1 MPKSTKQFEQLWA
14 STPNCAPATP
24 TMTKEKPASTVPP
37 KSAGALLGEASKNVA
52 ALAEKKYS
60 PRDIRS
66 LDPDSCLPSI
76 VLDRVLEEDDAELE
90 SLKESIKSQGQQVP
104 ILVRPHPEELDL
116 YQIAYGHRRAKAC
129 RALGL
134 AVQAIV
140 RELNDE
146 QLVIAQ
152 GKENEERKN
161 LSAIQKALFVKSL
174 SEKGFPN
181 TTIVEAVGAG
191 QPPLISK
198 LKKIVRSIPMDIIE
212 KIGAAP
218 NTSRSRWE
226 ALAIHCDENPAQQDS
241 LQKRINAL
249 SRYDRWQNADS
260 DTRFKIVMSE
270 LTKKPARKKD
280 HGELLAHNG
289 RNLAEMTSSK
299 TNLKLALKGEDGQRF
314 AEFLVKEMPGLV
326 KRFADNELGG
336 EKQ

>member
-1 MPKSTKQFEQLWA
+1 MPKSTKQFEKIWA
-14 STPNCAPATP
+14 STPNSAPAAP
-24 TMTKEKPASTVPP
+24 TMTKEKPVSTVPP

-66 LDPDSCLPSI
+66 LDPASCLPSI

-90 SLKESIKSQGQQVP
+90 SLKDSIKSQSQQVP
-104 ILVRPHPEELDL
+104 ILVRPHLEEPDL
-116 YQIAYGHRRAKAC
+116 FQIAYGHRRVKAC

-140 RELNDE
+140 RDLNDE

-174 SEKGFPN
+174 DEKGFPN
-181 TTIVEAVGAG
+181 KIIVEAVGAG
-191 QPPLISK
+191 KPPLISK

-212 KIGAAP
+212 KIGVAP
-218 NTSRSRWE
+218 NTSRSKWE
-226 ALAIHCDENPAQQDS
+226 TLAIHCDENPLQQNS

-249 SRYDRWQNADS
+249 SRYERWQKADS

-270 LTKKPARKKD
+270 LTKKTAEKKER
-280 HGELLAHNG
+280 GELLAHNG
-289 RNLAEMTSSK
+289 KQFAEISSTK
-299 TNLKLALKGEDGQRF
+299 TNLKLALMGEDGQRF
-314 AEFLVKEMPGLV
+314 AEFLRKEMPGLV
-326 KRFADNELGG
+326 KRFAENEPSG